1 MKIIKRINGL
11 WSFVD
16 NSFPQ
21 GFEAYPFGCVIN
33 ETDNTFLITQENRSN
48 YPIKAI
54 NVSDIVVVVEP
65 SVVEETF
72 ANAVALRNRLKA
84 LNFYPFIEPASSQ
97 IPTGIVIDKGFIT
110 TPITITPVANET
122 HLYTITT
129 TGVVNGTLN
138 VNIGDV
144 IAINT
149 TDLWIISNNNQ
160 SQFYWIR
167 ESTPFLLQNTIIS
180 QKIFT
185 KKLVLKPNKRYMFKF
200 MFGVT
205 GITVNTTMGAGFEQ
219 TIETV
224 FRYGL
229 GGKAITNYTDVM
241 AITGRLA
248 ASVPAGA
255 ITGTGSTLTAGTIHL
270 SGEFTTSS
278 TKFTV
283 NPFVTFS
290 TLQATS
296 NMQERFFICWEIGNA
311 GDSFNGDFINN

>member
-21 GFEAYPFGCVIN
+21 GFESYPFGCVIN

-65 SVVEETF
+65 SITEETF
-72 ANAVALRNRLKA
+72 ANAVALRNRLKD

-97 IPTGIVIDKGFIT
+97 LPTGIVIDKGFIT

-160 SQFYWIR
+160 SKNLWIS
-167 ESTPFLLQNTIIS
+167 ESTPLLMSNTTLEQN
-180 QKIFT
+180 IFT
-185 KKLVLKPNKRYMFKF
+185 KKLIAKPNKRYRFEAMFEISGLTAPLGIG
-200 MFGVT
+200 FGFNSTIASVFKHGFGAKT
-205 GITVNTTMGAGFEQ
+205 ANTTNVNGYFGNLSSSVGVVGISSSSSAP
-219 TIETV
+219 
-224 FRYGL
+224 RAYG
-229 GGKAITNYTDVM
+229 IVH
-241 AITGRLA
+241 
-248 ASVPAGA
+248 
-255 ITGTGSTLTAGTIHL
+255 GT
-270 SGEFTTSS
+270 FTTNS
-278 TKFTV
+278 TGL
-283 NPFVTFS
+283 FVQPKTALS
-290 TLQATS
+290 ALQATAMLG
-296 NMQERFFICWEIGNA
+296 NRFFMCWEIGDA
-311 GDSFNGDFINN
+311 GDSFNGDFIDN